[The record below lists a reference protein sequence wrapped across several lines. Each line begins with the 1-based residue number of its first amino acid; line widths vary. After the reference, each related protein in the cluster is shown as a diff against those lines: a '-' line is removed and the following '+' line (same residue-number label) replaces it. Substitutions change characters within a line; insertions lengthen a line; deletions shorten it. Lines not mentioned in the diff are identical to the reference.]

1 MTQVSIVPAFLL
13 LLHTLHPMRLPYRT
27 SKATVTT
34 LSVIRARI
42 SITLEWREILWR
54 IPMQVW
60 RMKVWKI
67 TIAWK
72 WRWRV
77 TLQEQ

>member
-1 MTQVSIVPAFLL
+1 MPQVSIFPALLL

-27 SKATVTT
+27 SEATGTT
-34 LSVIRARI
+34 LSVMRARI

-60 RMKVWKI
+60 RMMVWKI

-77 TLQEQ
+77 ILQER